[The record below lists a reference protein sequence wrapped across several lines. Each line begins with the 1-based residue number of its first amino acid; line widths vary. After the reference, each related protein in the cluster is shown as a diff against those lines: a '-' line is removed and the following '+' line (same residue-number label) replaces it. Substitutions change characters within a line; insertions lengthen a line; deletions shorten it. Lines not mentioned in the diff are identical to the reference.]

1 MIISY
6 IVSGFKVF
14 NQKVELS
21 YRANKKIKN
30 KDYVFNINNEEIL
43 KSAIL
48 YGPNNTGKSSLID
61 SIEYLKRIVKT
72 GKIIDELLYMLDFNF
87 FNEKK
92 EINYEIEFVENN
104 DKFKYI
110 LSFVYKQGI
119 TDEKL
124 YVNDAQVFDRFG
136 SNSDSEMQNAINLI
150 SSYNTSLIISTLPT
164 KYIKYNNDINNFF
177 DKIIILKRDIDFSEV
192 IGDIALL
199 NKDEFRKFSNVMKS
213 ADVSING
220 LEINEELGKNS
231 KELKLFSEYIM
242 NKRKVSMPSYITDSD
257 GTKAFMYYM
266 FNIQK
271 ALKTGGIIIID
282 EIDRSLHTLLTKNI
296 ISIFN
301 DEKNK
306 NVQLLATSH
315 DLLLLDCLY
324 LFRKDQIWFTYKDE
338 KEVYLYSLDNFK
350 SNIDNQIRNKTMES
364 YLKGLFGALPHPNI
378 EEYIFDE

>member
-124 YVNDAQVFDRFG
+124 YVNDSQIFDRFG

-177 DKIIILKRDIDFSEV
+177 DKIIILKIDIDFSEV